1 MLNLS
6 HNQDKSVFYCSH
18 EELGQELE
26 EDEEASSSVAKSA
39 STTNLTE
46 TDSGIGVSC
55 KELSR
60 SLDCLEAVS
69 SNGEE
74 RRKSQTLPNFPL
86 NSNLSSGEIKKLS
99 LSTAFGSKRITL
111 GRKLS
116 SLITLPTDR

>member
-6 HNQDKSVFYCSH
+6 QTQDKSVFYCSH
-18 EELGQELE
+18 EELRQELE
-26 EDEEASSSVAKSA
+26 EEAGGVAKSA

-46 TDSGIGVSC
+46 TDSGLGVSC

-69 SNGEE
+69 NTGEE

-86 NSNLSSGEIKKLS
+86 SSNLSSGEIKKLS

-116 SLITLPTDR
+116 SLINLPTDR

>member
-6 HNQDKSVFYCSH
+6 QTQDKSVFYCSH
-18 EELGQELE
+18 EELTQELE
-26 EDEEASSSVAKSA
+26 EGEGAGGVAKSA

-46 TDSGIGVSC
+46 TDSGLGVSC

-69 SNGEE
+69 NNGEE

-86 NSNLSSGEIKKLS
+86 SSNLSSGEIKKLS
-99 LSTAFGSKRITL
+99 LSTASGSK
-111 GRKLS
+111 
-116 SLITLPTDR
+116 